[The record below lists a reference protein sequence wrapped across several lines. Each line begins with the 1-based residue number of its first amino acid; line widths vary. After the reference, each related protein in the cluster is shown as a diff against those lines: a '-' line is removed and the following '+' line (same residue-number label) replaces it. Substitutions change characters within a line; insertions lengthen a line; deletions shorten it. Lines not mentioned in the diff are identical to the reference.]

1 VALLL
6 DTHTV
11 LWWLEGDQRLS
22 KRAYDAILAEEE
34 PVYVSAASAWEIAT
48 KYRLGKLS
56 SVTAI
61 KGRISSVLGENG
73 LTPLD
78 VTLAHGEHAGLLDGP
93 PKHTDPFDRMLIAQA
108 LMEGLTLVSNEQLFD
123 RYGVDR
129 LW

>member
-22 KRAYDAILAEEE
+22 KLACDAILSEDEA
-34 PVYVSAASAWEIAT
+34 VYVSAASAWEIAT

-56 SVTAI
+56 SVAAI
-61 KGRISSVLGENG
+61 EGQIASVLAKNG
-73 LTPLD
+73 FTPLD
-78 VTLAHGEHAGLLDGP
+78 VTLAHGQRAGLLEGP
-93 PKHTDPFDRMLIAQA
+93 HRDPWDRMLIAQA
-108 LMEGLTLVSNEQLFD
+108 LMESLTLVSNEVLFD
-123 RYGVDR
+123 RYGVRR